1 MAADT
6 LDQDVKVVVSELRQF
21 HHHRLTEAFR
31 QRSGGD
37 ERRLGRALWEG
48 WRRRVVEA
56 SREDKFWDAMAL
68 SPEAFSTADLLELLR
83 QVDGE
88 ETRYG
93 ITSERS
99 LLGWHH
105 AFETMVLARL
115 EGDPG
120 TLASLRA
127 LARELSPR
135 LRHGVELCLFRHGA
149 IAAKELPGDIVAR
162 IASAEDCA
170 GLRGGPVPHDHP
182 LVSPAILAIA
192 SEAQWARAVIDASL
206 HPCAETIRGI
216 GLVQRRRY
224 LEHATADERLR
235 LALASR
241 VAPDDLAL
249 AVETLVE
256 LPAVREQL
264 VAALEAHAKG
274 EQKQQKKSWD
284 DPPRPDPVRAVA
296 IAVVALGRLEA
307 AWPSKLDAF
316 VARTLFASDLMWE
329 ASGYDREMKVPPLMV
344 ALRRSLARLPPER
357 RESMF
362 DEGSWLKMKLGLL
375 PLVTTAAVAARA
387 VAAIAEGAGDEN
399 DRRCVAEAGEIVIEP
414 IAAALG
420 RESKKPG
427 GRGLVE
433 ILGWVHTT
441 RAAQAL
447 GPLLAADDKAVR
459 SAAITALG
467 TFDAAD
473 VVPLLAEPLAARNK
487 VTRLAA
493 AEVLAKHARHAGASE
508 LAKQAVA
515 SERAAEVKK
524 LLSKIAATAPE
535 RSEVP
540 RTAERESRAKLVLE
554 HLRATDGA
562 GWKDHVALG
571 SELLDPFSEWL
582 AEQCRRYLWKG
593 ENLAEALAHFGDTS
607 ELRAAIRRAVMS
619 LAKPGGM
626 YPKPLLDGY
635 RALAP
640 NSAVALAAE
649 LCAAPDCA
657 AHEEVAAWL
666 AQADP
671 GRAVPHIVQALES
684 AKATERSQA
693 VKTLIDARD
702 YDLTAILPLLTHRQS
717 GTRDSAAKIVAEV
730 GGAQCLEALGAA
742 LAEETST
749 PVRNRLAEA
758 LLRSQLRA
766 LEADTP
772 ADDAALAET
781 LAAHARALRLEPPS
795 KAPAAKL
802 AWRSGNAVSPAA
814 FAWLLCALDG
824 QGVQPVLV
832 AVRARLDDA
841 ACERW
846 VGAQQEPSIEILA
859 LFGSEAQLEDGV
871 RALAPEVNDSYRW
884 ELRQQVIRAL
894 AARASRTA
902 IAWLARWA
910 SHGKN
915 AGLAH
920 DAAST
925 LRRLAEQRGLSDE
938 QLAELA
944 LDDFGFDRRGR
955 RTLAAGGQ
963 SLTLRLGRDNEVVV
977 EDAPSKKNAVPVE
990 ARTELSR
997 LKRELKRLTAD
1008 QGARVERAMLS
1019 ERSWPLGGFLA
1030 LFVEHPVAR
1039 ALGMGLVFRGRLPDP
1054 GAWIDFCVTREI
1066 ECVDLSLDG
1075 VDLAARGVVDV
1086 GVPHPAALDARE
1098 RQAWRQI
1105 LIDHE
1110 LIPAFRQ
1117 LDRPLHRAS
1126 EDLIERLIA
1135 TEPPFAASFVSHL
1148 ARRGYQTGASEGSTV
1163 TTMVRS
1169 FGRRTGV
1176 PVDVEIEHTGHG
1188 ISMADIGPADTLRLV
1203 ELRFSRAASALAL
1216 ADVPPDVFSEVC
1228 EDLRVATRAT
1238 LPGPG

>member
-1 MAADT
+1 VAADT

-441 RAAQAL
+441 RAAQ
-447 GPLLAADDKAVR
+447 
-459 SAAITALG
+459 ITN
-467 TFDAAD
+467 TFQR
-473 VVPLLAEPLAARNK
+473 E
-487 VTRLAA
+487 VT
-493 AEVLAKHARHAGASE
+493 
-508 LAKQAVA
+508 
-515 SERAAEVKK
+515 
-524 LLSKIAATAPE
+524 
-535 RSEVP
+535 
-540 RTAERESRAKLVLE
+540 
-554 HLRATDGA
+554 
-562 GWKDHVALG
+562 
-571 SELLDPFSEWL
+571 
-582 AEQCRRYLWKG
+582 
-593 ENLAEALAHFGDTS
+593 
-607 ELRAAIRRAVMS
+607 
-619 LAKPGGM
+619 
-626 YPKPLLDGY
+626 
-635 RALAP
+635 
-640 NSAVALAAE
+640 
-649 LCAAPDCA
+649 
-657 AHEEVAAWL
+657 
-666 AQADP
+666 
-671 GRAVPHIVQALES
+671 
-684 AKATERSQA
+684 
-693 VKTLIDARD
+693 
-702 YDLTAILPLLTHRQS
+702 
-717 GTRDSAAKIVAEV
+717 
-730 GGAQCLEALGAA
+730 
-742 LAEETST
+742 
-749 PVRNRLAEA
+749 
-758 LLRSQLRA
+758 
-766 LEADTP
+766 
-772 ADDAALAET
+772 
-781 LAAHARALRLEPPS
+781 
-795 KAPAAKL
+795 
-802 AWRSGNAVSPAA
+802 
-814 FAWLLCALDG
+814 
-824 QGVQPVLV
+824 
-832 AVRARLDDA
+832 
-841 ACERW
+841 
-846 VGAQQEPSIEILA
+846 
-859 LFGSEAQLEDGV
+859 
-871 RALAPEVNDSYRW
+871 
-884 ELRQQVIRAL
+884 
-894 AARASRTA
+894 
-902 IAWLARWA
+902 
-910 SHGKN
+910 
-915 AGLAH
+915 
-920 DAAST
+920 
-925 LRRLAEQRGLSDE
+925 
-938 QLAELA
+938 
-944 LDDFGFDRRGR
+944 
-955 RTLAAGGQ
+955 
-963 SLTLRLGRDNEVVV
+963 
-977 EDAPSKKNAVPVE
+977 
-990 ARTELSR
+990 
-997 LKRELKRLTAD
+997 
-1008 QGARVERAMLS
+1008 
-1019 ERSWPLGGFLA
+1019 
-1030 LFVEHPVAR
+1030 
-1039 ALGMGLVFRGRLPDP
+1039 
-1054 GAWIDFCVTREI
+1054 
-1066 ECVDLSLDG
+1066 
-1075 VDLAARGVVDV
+1075 
-1086 GVPHPAALDARE
+1086 
-1098 RQAWRQI
+1098 
-1105 LIDHE
+1105 
-1110 LIPAFRQ
+1110 
-1117 LDRPLHRAS
+1117 
-1126 EDLIERLIA
+1126 
-1135 TEPPFAASFVSHL
+1135 
-1148 ARRGYQTGASEGSTV
+1148 
-1163 TTMVRS
+1163 
-1169 FGRRTGV
+1169 
-1176 PVDVEIEHTGHG
+1176 
-1188 ISMADIGPADTLRLV
+1188 
-1203 ELRFSRAASALAL
+1203 
-1216 ADVPPDVFSEVC
+1216 
-1228 EDLRVATRAT
+1228 
-1238 LPGPG
+1238 